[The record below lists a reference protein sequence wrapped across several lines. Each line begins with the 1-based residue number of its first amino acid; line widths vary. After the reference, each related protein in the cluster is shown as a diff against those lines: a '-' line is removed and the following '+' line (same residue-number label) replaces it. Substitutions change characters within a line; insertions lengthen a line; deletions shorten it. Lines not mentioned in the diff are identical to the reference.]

1 MKIKCAFC
9 GCTTDKPTGHVNRS
23 RAHGAPVYCG
33 RQCAGSARR
42 AWKPDAQKRSEKQA
56 YDITYRE
63 KNSERIK
70 ERKRAYHKR
79 TYDPILAASVRKQ
92 RSQFHAE
99 YCRRPEYKKWKQEYD
114 RKYRASKEYAEFAG
128 AFLLLQDIER
138 EIAQRATKYEIYLA
152 SNRLN
157 KALKRRRDY
166 GRIDSSEP

>member
-23 RAHGAPVYCG
+23 RARGAPVYCG

-42 AWKPDAQKRSEKQA
+42 AWKSDAQKRSEKQA

-70 ERKRAYHKR
+70 ERKRAYHKL
-79 TYDPILAASVRKQ
+79 TYDPISAAYVRKR
-92 RSQFHAE
+92 RSHLHAA
-99 YCRRPEYKKWKQEYD
+99 YCRRPEYKQWKQAYD
-114 RKYRASKEYAEFAG
+114 RQYRASKEFAEFAD
-128 AFLLLQDIER
+128 AFLLLQDIDR